1 MGTITSGTAIPTIEG
16 AATPTTYAAAAA
28 APSATTNQ
36 PNQQRTIKC
45 VSESGVGK
53 ILPGQPTSKKVL
65 SKRKKAAQVATETRL
80 VLKSASE

>member
-1 MGTITSGTAIPTIEG
+1 MGTITSGTAIPTLEG

-28 APSATTNQ
+28 APSATT
-36 PNQQRTIKC
+36 NQQRTIKC

-80 VLKSASE
+80 VLKSTST